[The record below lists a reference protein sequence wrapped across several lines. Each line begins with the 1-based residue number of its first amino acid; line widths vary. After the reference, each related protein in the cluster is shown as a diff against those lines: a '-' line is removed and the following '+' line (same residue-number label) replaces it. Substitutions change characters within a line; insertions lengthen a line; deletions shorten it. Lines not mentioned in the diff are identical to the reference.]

1 MKPVSLADISYSQAL
16 QILGMRKEALDSGE
30 VQRLPRHLLEDSY
43 YFRDAGEVLQEK
55 RSFDFK
61 KTLSDVWKNP
71 TGKATLIGAGLG
83 GVAGLGKTMADDEDD
98 SYLGNIATGAL
109 GGGALGLG
117 GGLAFDSK
125 TRNSLVNKFQDLTN
139 TKPQNS
145 GNGTAQPLS
154 PDDQVNKQVT
164 EAMKGPNPAQE
175 FVDAE
180 NAANSSDLNVKGRRA
195 GVVATTAVP
204 AYLAGR
210 NMPGGWRMGG
220 IDAAGGKPQAYNS
233 DVMANLGKDSPTL
246 DKMLREAVPQSQH
259 GFPERR
265 NLYGLGPSLKQKPVP
280 TPAPTPKAPSAFETM
295 IEDGL
300 RPEKRL
306 QRASLGEDT
315 RAMFEATKES
325 IPPTSPTPATQTASQ
340 EAARPRPSAAPVT
353 GKLPYDHSKYIPGFD
368 AAKQQVEK
376 IMGGKNA
383 KPETVVAYM
392 KWSSAS
398 AAQKAKIVQELGLE
412 AGVLSGKVK
421 SPEILSAL
429 TRKGDNV
436 AKGELL
442 TDRSRMNLGQAIGET
457 IETRSAVPMKKVLRN
472 LPKGK
477 IGVIMAALGL
487 GYGAASYTGQTKG
500 LRNAKVTRD
509 TAELYRRKLQEAI
522 SRGQNGNQ

>member
-1 MKPVSLADISYSQAL
+1 MKPASLADISYSQAL

-125 TRNSLVNKFQDLTN
+125 TRNSLVNKFQEATSSKSN
-139 TKPQNS
+139 NSEKPDNS
-145 GNGTAQPLS
+145 VKRRVDA
-154 PDDQVNKQVT
+154 
-164 EAMKGPNPAQE
+164 AMGSDNPSQAY
-175 FVDAE
+175 VDAE

-220 IDAAGGKPQAYNS
+220 IDAAGGKPQAYNY

-246 DKMLREAVPQSQH
+246 DKMLREGGPQPRYGYPDSQ
-259 GFPERR
+259 

-280 TPAPTPKAPSAFETM
+280 TPAPTPKTPSQVLPEAFPNLPPGENKVPGRNVSQGMKDVIDATNQSIPATPTQAVQPTTASPQPSA
-295 IEDGL
+295 
-300 RPEKRL
+300 
-306 QRASLGEDT
+306 
-315 RAMFEATKES
+315 
-325 IPPTSPTPATQTASQ
+325 
-340 EAARPRPSAAPVT
+340 RPSAAPVT
-353 GKLPYDHSKYIPGFD
+353 GQRPLSGVVPGFD

-392 KWSSAS
+392 QWSSAS

-421 SPEILSAL
+421 SPEILAAL

-477 IGVIMAALGL
+477 IGAIMAALGL
-487 GYGAASYTGQTKG
+487 GYGAASYTGQTAG

-522 SRGQNGNQ
+522 SKWQNGK